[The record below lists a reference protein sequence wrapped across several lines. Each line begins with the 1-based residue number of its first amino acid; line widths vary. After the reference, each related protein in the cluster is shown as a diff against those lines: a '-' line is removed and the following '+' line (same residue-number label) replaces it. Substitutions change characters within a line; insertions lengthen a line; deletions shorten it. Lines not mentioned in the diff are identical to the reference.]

1 MMKSFVIV
9 VEGNNISESGYRE
22 LKESYDK
29 YGYEDELEIQ
39 YAIPPEKSENY
50 AGGNGLVWNYPWEG
64 EVTDLKTGLIKSA
77 YTTADK
83 RKRISC
89 FLSHWYLWHKCKKLD
104 EMIMIFEHDSRII
117 KKLPADSTFQKS
129 KFDII
134 GINDPSMATRKSKLY
149 HDIILKNSEFFQPVP
164 RIDEFNIPQGLAGNS
179 AYVIKPAGAIKMI
192 DLAQEHGMWPND
204 ALMCYQ
210 LIENIG
216 VTRNFYTRVQGLR
229 STTTL

>member
-1 MMKSFVIV
+1 MKSFAIV
-9 VEGNNISESGYRE
+9 VEGNKISESGYQE

-29 YGYEDELEIQ
+29 YGYEDELQIHP
-39 YAIPPEKSENY
+39 AIPTDKVVGY
-50 AGGNGLVWNYPWEG
+50 CGGNGLVWNYPWVG
-64 EVTDLKTGLIKSA
+64 SHVDLKTGLIKSA
-77 YTTADK
+77 YPTEDK
-83 RKRISC
+83 NKRISC
-89 FLSHWYLWHKCKKLD
+89 FLSHWYLWHKCKNLD

-129 KFDII
+129 NFDII

-149 HDIILKNSEFFQPVP
+149 HDMILKNSEFFQPVP

-210 LIENIG
+210 LIETLG

>member
-1 MMKSFVIV
+1 MKSFVIV

-39 YAIPPEKSENY
+39 YAIPLEKSENY

-134 GINDPSMATRKSKLY
+134 GVNDPSMATRKSKLY

>member
-1 MMKSFVIV
+1 
-9 VEGNNISESGYRE
+9 
-22 LKESYDK
+22 
-29 YGYEDELEIQ
+29 
-39 YAIPPEKSENY
+39 
-50 AGGNGLVWNYPWEG
+50 
-64 EVTDLKTGLIKSA
+64 
-77 YTTADK
+77 
-83 RKRISC
+83 
-89 FLSHWYLWHKCKKLD
+89 
-104 EMIMIFEHDSRII
+104 MIMVFEHDSRII
-117 KKLPADSTFQKS
+117 RKLPADSTFQKS

-134 GINDPSMATRKSKLY
+134 GINDPSMATRKSKVY
-149 HDIILKNSEFFQPVP
+149 HDMILKNTEFFQPVP

-210 LIENIG
+210 LIETLG